1 MPKGDGLGNLL
12 AWEGEGKKEGEE
24 GEEDKSRGVVGS
36 TERGRESVSI
46 LYNCMIYLLIGI

>member
-1 MPKGDGLGNLL
+1 
-12 AWEGEGKKEGEE
+12 
-24 GEEDKSRGVVGS
+24 VVGS